1 MKISICCLCA
11 VGCSLMAVLMMLPVR
26 LAFADAVVTDGRFT
40 NVYVF
45 PDPSK
50 ETWEQH
56 LNSLPA
62 SAKPSDWQKF
72 TRQSI
77 DAFTQT
83 IMLPAWPNSF
93 ASLHQYD
100 GINPPQFFGSFVA

>member
-62 SAKPSDWQKF
+62 GAKPSDWQKF
-72 TRQSI
+72 TRKSI